1 MNRVILSVALVT
13 VLAACGSD
21 AESRE
26 DLESRAVGD
35 TVLNTEASQ
44 PAPAQP
50 QRTASA
56 ESPRTAPAEPVR
68 TTPEQPVRAIE
79 AGTLL
84 TFEVRENVSTSSHD
98 VGDTFSLVLVD
109 AVTGPGEA
117 FLLAGASARGRVT
130 ESHTSTG
137 PDDQSLLGL
146 RVVSVEAEG
155 SQKEVLGE
163 AQSADIE
170 SSTRDSGTRTA
181 ATIATG
187 TAAGAIIGQV
197 LGRDTRSTVT
207 GAAVGT
213 AVGVGVALTTRGGHA
228 ELPVGSRIVVRLS
241 QDLIF

>member
-1 MNRVILSVALVT
+1 MNRFILSIALVT
-13 VLAACGSD
+13 ILAACGSD

-26 DLESRAVGD
+26 DLVSEAVGD
-35 TVLNTEASQ
+35 TVLHTEASQ

-50 QRTASA
+50 PRTAPA
-56 ESPRTAPAEPVR
+56 ESPRTAPAEPVG

-98 VGDTFSLVLVD
+98 AGDSFSLVLVD
-109 AVTGPGEA
+109 AVAGPGQA
-117 FLLAGASARGRVT
+117 LLPAGSSARGLVT
-130 ESHTSTG
+130 ESHSSSG
-137 PDDQSLLGL
+137 PDDQSLLAL
-146 RVVSVEAEG
+146 RVVSVEAGG
-155 SQKEVLGE
+155 SQKEVLGQT
-163 AQSADIE
+163 QSADIE

-187 TAAGAIIGQV
+187 AAAGAIIGQV

-228 ELPVGSRIVVRLS
+228 QLPEGSRIVVRLS